1 MPENSHKPDTGIPP
15 ELNTAPTSAARKPRG
30 KSFQPGNRHGK
41 GRPPGSRNKL
51 TILFQDTLDEYGPHI
66 LRKTLK
72 MAMEGDRTALKLA
85 VERLLPPVQ
94 GSRIALGLPPVRSTA
109 DLSAASAKVI
119 QAVTRGDIT
128 LEEGRALT
136 EMLDAHRR
144 VLEADE
150 LASRIA
156 ALEQSDSG
164 ASAALVDVLQPTH
177 ETESGE
183 EISDAS

>member
-94 GSRIALGLPPVRSTA
+94 GSRITLRLPPVRSTA

-119 QAVTRGDIT
+119 QAVTRGEIT

-150 LASRIA
+150 MASRIA
-156 ALEQSDSG
+156 TLEHSEHG
-164 ASAALVDVLQPTH
+164 ASTALVDVIQPTH
-177 ETESGE
+177 ETESRE
-183 EISDAS
+183 DLSHAS